1 MLKTKLHFIYIIFF
15 LVSACSLASPKY
27 ESFEPLPK
35 PVPHTGLD
43 CPESDITRCSIS
55 SPMQDLAEQLFSENK
70 NNTQQHYATILDN
83 GEEALAIRIHLIRAA
98 QKSIDLQTYI
108 WQDDAVGHLI
118 ASELLVA
125 ARRGVKVRIIGDQL
139 NVGRDPQRLAQ
150 VAVAHENMKIKLYN
164 PVHRKATLSKGDLF
178 SGIFFKFN
186 YFNHRMHNKI
196 IVIDGRIGITGGR
209 NIGNK
214 YHDWD
219 PEFNFIDRDVLI
231 IGPIVK
237 EIDESFVRYWDD
249 PISVDLDQL
258 TDVNATLF
266 DDGKQI
272 PQQAP
277 VFRDLSEFASLVK
290 QAIDRNFI
298 TEKFIDHAYLVDQ
311 ARFAADNPQKPF
323 VPIEDIDIRHTHQL
337 KQLIENAEQS
347 VLLQTPYFIISN
359 PAYQLFRELRDERPD
374 IRFSAST
381 NSLASADHYYVHAL
395 SYKRK
400 KRNVKHLRFNIYEL
414 KPDPADAEV
423 FIPRYPVLVA
433 QKNDLHLAEPGVY
446 DPEEP
451 TNFDQFET
459 IPITAKGPRISVHA
473 KSMVIDDKISV
484 IGSHNFDPRGV
495 AINTEVTL
503 TIFDD
508 EFARALKQSI
518 KLATAP
524 QNSWI
529 IAKQQKVPIIGHIS
543 NFFAMIS
550 RMLPVLDIW
559 PFRYTA
565 SFELRDGMEPV
576 DIDHPD
582 FYEHYQNVGQFPETA
597 MGDKQLKTLLVS
609 GFGAVAEPLM

>member
-1 MLKTKLHFIYIIFF
+1 
-15 LVSACSLASPKY
+15 
-27 ESFEPLPK
+27 
-35 PVPHTGLD
+35 
-43 CPESDITRCSIS
+43 
-55 SPMQDLAEQLFSENK
+55 
-70 NNTQQHYATILDN
+70 
-83 GEEALAIRIHLIRAA
+83 
-98 QKSIDLQTYI
+98 
-108 WQDDAVGHLI
+108 
-118 ASELLVA
+118 
-125 ARRGVKVRIIGDQL
+125 
-139 NVGRDPQRLAQ
+139 
-150 VAVAHENMKIKLYN
+150 
-164 PVHRKATLSKGDLF
+164 
-178 SGIFFKFN
+178 
-186 YFNHRMHNKI
+186 MHNKI

-209 NIGNK
+209 NIGNN
-214 YHDWD
+214 YHDWN

-231 IGPIVK
+231 IGPIAK
-237 EIDESFVRYWDD
+237 EMDESFVRYWDD
-249 PISVDLDQL
+249 PITVDLDQL
-258 TDVNATLF
+258 TDVNAALF
-266 DDGKQI
+266 DNGKQI

-277 VFRDLSEFASLVK
+277 VFRDLSEFDLLVT

-298 TEKFIDHAYLVDQ
+298 IEKFIDHAYLVDQ
-311 ARFAADNPQKPF
+311 IRFTADYPQKPF
-323 VPIEDIDIRHTHQL
+323 IPIEDIDIRHTHQL
-337 KQLIENAEQS
+337 KQLIENAERS

-374 IRFSAST
+374 IKFSAST

-400 KRNVKHLRFNIYEL
+400 KRNVKHLHFNIHEL

-423 FIPRYPVLVA
+423 FIPRYPVLAA
-433 QKNDLHLAEPGVY
+433 QKKNLHLAQPGVY

-451 TNFDQFET
+451 SNFDQFGT
-459 IPITAKGPRISVHA
+459 IPITAKGPRISIHA
-473 KSMVIDDKISV
+473 KSMVIDDKIAV

-508 EFARALKQSI
+508 DFARALKKSI
-518 KLATAP
+518 TLATAP

-565 SFELRDGMEPV
+565 SFELRDGMEAV

-582 FYEHYQNVGQFPETA
+582 FYKHYQNVGQFPETA
-597 MGDKQLKTLLVS
+597 MGDKQLKTFLVS
-609 GFGAVAEPLM
+609 GFGAVAEPHM

>member
-1 MLKTKLHFIYIIFF
+1 
-15 LVSACSLASPKY
+15 
-27 ESFEPLPK
+27 
-35 PVPHTGLD
+35 
-43 CPESDITRCSIS
+43 
-55 SPMQDLAEQLFSENK
+55 MQDLAEQLFSENK

-311 ARFAADNPQKPF
+311 VRFAADNPQKPF

-359 PAYQLFRELRDERPD
+359 PAYQLFRELRGERPD